1 MKTCTK
7 CLAGQLIQMPQRREL
22 QLNPSREERF
32 GVLYKEHVEQL
43 AHYVSRRTAVSE
55 VQDVIAETFL
65 IAWRRFDKLPTD
77 PIPWLFVT
85 ARNVMANRHRSDQR
99 RRTLDDKLTSE
110 FVGSVQPE
118 SRTDLSEIDQQ
129 LVAAIA
135 RLPEAEREAF
145 MLFAWDGLDPTRAS
159 RAAGCS
165 AATFRMR
172 LHRARQKL
180 KQQIRPP
187 RPFVQLA
194 DTQPSLEETR

>member
-1 MKTCTK
+1 M
-7 CLAGQLIQMPQRREL
+7 
-22 QLNPSREERF
+22 
-32 GVLYKEHVEQL
+32 LYKGHVEQL

-65 IAWRRFDKLPTD
+65 IAWRRFDELPTD

-85 ARNVMANRHRSDQR
+85 ARHVMANSHRLDQR
-99 RRTLDDKLTSE
+99 RRTLDDKLTSH
-110 FVGSVQPE
+110 FAGSVEPE

-129 LVAAIA
+129 LVTAIT
-135 RLPEAEREAF
+135 RLPQAEREAF
-145 MLFAWDGLDPTRAS
+145 ILVAWDGLDAYRAS
-159 RAAGCS
+159 RALGCS
-165 AATFRMR
+165 PATFRMR

-180 KQQIRPP
+180 KQQIGPS